1 VKDKSQI
8 PNPKSQI
15 PKVCLTVAGLDPS
28 GGAGI
33 IADIKTFSA
42 FGCFATAAVSS
53 VTFQNTTG
61 VFGAV
66 HQTAES
72 IRGQIVP
79 IIEDYTIAATKTGM
93 LPTREIIEE
102 TARIVKENNLKN
114 LVVDPVVRSTSGF
127 DLIDD
132 AALRVLIEQLFPLA
146 DLVTPNLP
154 EAERIARMRIQTE
167 PDIEKA
173 ARIMQSFGAK
183 NVLIKGGHLPI
194 SGLGFGIWDLKRDL
208 NHDEERRLMT
218 DKRVAR
224 DFLFVGDEQRIYE
237 GEFIETNATHGTGC
251 TLAAAITANLALG
264 KTLVE
269 AVETAKKFV
278 TEAIRT
284 APNLGRGHS
293 PINLLRGTE

>member
-1 VKDKSQI
+1 MNTNQSDKSQI

-15 PKVCLTVAGLDPS
+15 APPVCLTIAGLDPS

-33 IADIKTFSA
+33 IADIKTFTW
-42 FGCFATAAVSS
+42 FGCFATAAIASL
-53 VTFQNTTG
+53 TFQNTTG

-66 HQTAES
+66 HQTANS
-72 IRGQIVP
+72 IRGQVEP
-79 IIEDYTIAATKTGM
+79 IIGDFTIAALKTGM

-102 TARIVKENNLKN
+102 VARIVKENNLKN
-114 LVVDPVVRSTSGF
+114 FVVDPVVRSTSGF

-132 AALRVLIEQLFPLA
+132 QALRVLIELLFPLA
-146 DLVTPNLP
+146 EVVTPNLP
-154 EAERIARMRIQTE
+154 EAERIVRMKIETE
-167 PDIEKA
+167 QDIKKA

-183 NVLIKGGHLPI
+183 NVLIKGGHLFE
-194 SGLGFGIWDLKRDL
+194 GKRQKVKGKGEI
-208 NHDEERRLMT
+208 EERIAG
-218 DKRVAR
+218 DY
-224 DFLFVGDEQRIYE
+224 LFVGDDLQIYE
-237 GEFIETNATHGTGC
+237 AEFIETNATHGTGC

-264 KTLVE
+264 KTLSE
-269 AVETAKKFV
+269 AVEAAKKFV